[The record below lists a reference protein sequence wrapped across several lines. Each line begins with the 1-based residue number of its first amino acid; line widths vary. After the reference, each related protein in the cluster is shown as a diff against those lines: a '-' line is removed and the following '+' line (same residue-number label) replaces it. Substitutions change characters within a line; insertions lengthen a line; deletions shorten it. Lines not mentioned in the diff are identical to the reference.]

1 MYLCEECDLSFAKWQ
16 LKSNHIRWHHNGF
29 NKQQYKERQQIARSK
44 SLERKFGKVIYEVV
58 KCDRLSGCNNPI
70 QIQYRKGKRKN
81 KYYCGHSC
89 ANARNNKWSDDRK
102 AEHIRKLMDPN
113 IDYCEGFRK
122 AMGNV
127 NNSKIFSSKNERY
140 IVKYFKEYYN
150 KDEWKSGGGT
160 KINGIQICRDLWSDK
175 LRICFEYDGIWHFKD
190 IHGQL
195 QNKQLKDHLLEKWC
209 LENDY
214 RLIRID
220 EDEYKNINQI
230 IDLIY
235 NKSDQ
240 IIKIGNRYIN

>member
-1 MYLCEECDLSFAKWQ
+1 MYLCEECDLSFVKWQ

-29 NKQQYKERQQIARSK
+29 DKHQYKERQKVARSK
-44 SLERKFGKVIYEVV
+44 SLERKFGKIIYEVV
-58 KCDRLSGCNNPI
+58 KCDRLSGCNNLI
-70 QIQYRKGKRKN
+70 QIQYREGKRKN
-81 KYYCGHSC
+81 KYYCCRSC
-89 ANARNNKWSDDRK
+89 ANGRRWNEIQKKIHMARY
-102 AEHIRKLMDPN
+102 ADPN
-113 IDYCEGFRK
+113 DNYGKIFK
-122 AMGNV
+122 SNVGNI

-140 IVKYFKEYYN
+140 IVKYFKDHYS

-160 KINGIQICRDLWSDK
+160 KINDIQICRDLWSDK
-175 LRICFEYDGIWHFKD
+175 LKICFEYDGIWHFKD

-195 QNKQLKDHLLEKWC
+195 QNKQLKDRLLEKWC
-209 LENDY
+209 LENNY

-240 IIKIGNRYIN
+240 IIKIGSKYII